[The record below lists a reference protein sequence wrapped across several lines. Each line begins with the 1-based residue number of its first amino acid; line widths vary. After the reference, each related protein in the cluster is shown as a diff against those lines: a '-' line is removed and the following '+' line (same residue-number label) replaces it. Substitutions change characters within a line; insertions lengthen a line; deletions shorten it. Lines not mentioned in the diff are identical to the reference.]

1 MKTAIAQINRLG
13 NRLYNEDRLI
23 VTEDNDTTLLVVAD
37 GMGGHSGGDIAAQVL
52 VDTLDNYFRRSKKP
66 IASPRA
72 FLRNAIEV
80 AHSNILKAGRQQ
92 QPPVEPRTTCVACL
106 VQGQTATWAHV
117 GDSRL
122 YLLRAG
128 RIIARTIDHSYV
140 EELFRKGLISESD
153 MLTHPKRSYITQCV
167 GARNHLPD
175 ISYTERDDLQP
186 DDILLLCSDGFWSAL
201 GERDLQDLP
210 GSPDL
215 DNALNDLASRAEG
228 SAYPQSDNI
237 SAVALRIL
245 DCSSTANAGS
255 KPRHP
260 ARTTPEEPGSDNIS
274 HAISAINKAL
284 EDYRDEM
291 DYDPKTK

>member
-13 NRLYNEDRLI
+13 NRLQNEDRLI
-23 VTEDNDTTLLVVAD
+23 VTEDNDSILLVVAD

-52 VDTLDNYFRRSKKP
+52 VDTLDQYFRRSKKP

-72 FLRNAIEV
+72 FLRNAIEA
-80 AHSNILKAGRQQ
+80 AHGNILKTGKQQ

-106 VQGQTATWAHV
+106 IQGSTATWAHV

-122 YLLRAG
+122 YLLRDG

-167 GARNHLPD
+167 GALNHLPD
-175 ISYTERDDLQP
+175 ISYTERDDLRP
-186 DDILLLCSDGFWSAL
+186 DDILLLCSDGLWSAL
-201 GERDLQDLP
+201 GENDLRGLP
-210 GSPDL
+210 GTPDL
-215 DNALNDLASRAEG
+215 DTALNDLASRAE
-228 SAYPQSDNI
+228 SNAYPQSDNI
-237 SAVALRIL
+237 SAVALRML
-245 DCSSTANAGS
+245 DCSMTHSTSHAAQ
-255 KPRHP
+255 
-260 ARTTPEEPGSDNIS
+260 AAAAEPGSDNIS